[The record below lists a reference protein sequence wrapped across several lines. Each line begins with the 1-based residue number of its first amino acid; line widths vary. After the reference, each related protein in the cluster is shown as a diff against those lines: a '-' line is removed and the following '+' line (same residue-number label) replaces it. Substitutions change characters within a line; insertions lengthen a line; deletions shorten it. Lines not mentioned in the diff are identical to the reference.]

1 MAKVRGSKQHRMVI
15 KHHQPRK
22 QWAMGAA
29 ALACA
34 MIVWGVG
41 FLFGQHFERQAELL
55 RPDGQQMLLQL
66 REQMTEL
73 EQGRLVDKIA
83 VDSARS
89 DLKEKQTQIRQLEKD
104 LAFYKGVLAPEKNVK
119 GLQVDRLGVVK
130 LSAAR
135 NFKFKWVLTQ
145 VGKNSKYLSGDTTFQ
160 LTGKLAGVEK
170 VLSLKDVV
178 SEKSNLKFK
187 FRYFQN
193 FSVQVE
199 LPEQFVAEKIL
210 LSATVAG
217 NQAQSIS
224 QQYEWAVQEA
234 LVNVE

>member
-15 KHHQPRK
+15 KHHHPKK
-22 QWAMGAA
+22 QWVMALA

-34 MIVWGVG
+34 VIVWGVG
-41 FLFGQHFERQAELL
+41 FLFGQYFERQAQLL

-66 REQMTEL
+66 HEQVTEL
-73 EQGRLVDKIA
+73 KQGRLVDKVA
-83 VDSARS
+83 VDGARS
-89 DLKEKQTQIRQLEKD
+89 DLKEKQTKIRQLEKD

-119 GLQVDRLGVVK
+119 GLQVDRLGVEK
-130 LSAAR
+130 LSTAR

-145 VGKNSKYLSGDTTFQ
+145 VGKNSKYLSGNTS
-160 LTGKLAGVEK
+160 LELVGKLAGVEK

-178 SEKSNLKFK
+178 SEELNLKFK

-193 FSVQVE
+193 FSIQVE